1 MAVRTCLALLLTLA
15 LAPFSGSQAKLY
27 KWVDKDGNVTY
38 SQQKPPDVKAETLK
52 LRGVQNISSEQAK
65 ERLNSITDKAQ
76 AERKDREFKAT
87 TTAESQQRDE
97 RMKKNCET
105 ARQNLRVLKAGVR
118 IKSTDPKAGGG
129 YLSDEQKAAQLAQ
142 ANKNIED
149 NCQ

>member
-1 MAVRTCLALLLTLA
+1 MAARITLALLLA
-15 LAPFSGSQAKLY
+15 LAPFSAPQAKLY

-38 SQQKPPDVKAETLK
+38 SQQKPSDVKAETVK

-65 ERLNSITDKAQ
+65 ERLDSLTDKAETQ
-76 AERKDREFKAT
+76 RKDREFQAT

-129 YLSDEQKAAQLAQ
+129 FLTEEQKAAQLAQ
-142 ANKNIED
+142 AKKNIED